1 MVKNRDFYT
10 VYSYSDDLKEGK
22 EATVKHSISFCDE
35 RADLAPLVCL
45 SAEDLNTLIAASKEK
60 ERAIFDKMCAAMS
73 EWEAQAAET
82 MLAEKALEYLRT
94 PEVQHTSNQWK
105 KTEYGYQE
113 ISNMVYKMT
122 YRISEDTRY
131 NHKLQKSVPYR
142 WCVTW
147 SVLFNAP
154 HKRDYYRNDISI
166 AGQDKKA
173 YSDKA
178 AAEKYIQ
185 GRIEAYAHLFTELSP
200 PIPEE
205 QRELFSVNGR
215 LLPGYAVEQ
224 HKPSVMELLDCLE
237 DGDIGGEP
245 AASPPEP
252 ASGEVSPKTSRF
264 KSTASHKHKKSAPT
278 R

>member
-45 SAEDLNTLIAASKEK
+45 SVGDLSARIAASKKKEK
-60 ERAIFDKMCAAMS
+60 AIFDKLCSAMS
-73 EWEAQAAET
+73 EWEEQAAET
-82 MLAEKALEYLRT
+82 MLTEKALEYLRT
-94 PEVQHTSNQWK
+94 PAVQHTSNQWK
-105 KTEYGYQE
+105 KTEYGHLE

-122 YRISEDTRY
+122 YHISEDTRY
-131 NHKLQKSVPYR
+131 DHKLKKSVPYR

-147 SVLFNAP
+147 RVLFNAP

-173 YSDKA
+173 YGDKTS
-178 AAEKYIQ
+178 AERYMQ
-185 GRIEAYAHLFTELSP
+185 GRIDAYAHLFTELSP
-200 PIPEE
+200 PIPED
-205 QRELFSVNGR
+205 QRGRFSVNGC
-215 LLPGYAVEQ
+215 LLPGYTVEQ
-224 HKPSVMELLDCLE
+224 HKPTVAELLDYLDDE
-237 DGDIGGEP
+237 DIP
-245 AASPPEP
+245 ADGPQEKEES
-252 ASGEVSPKTSRF
+252 VSPF
-264 KSTASHKHKKSAPT
+264 KKYAHKKPPIPGKGKPAPE